1 MQQKQAAEATIAELQ
16 QSLQQERQRAE
27 TLSSDLGEVR
37 REVEALATLSRQKND
52 EAAQLKRVA
61 ETAKAELQQSLPAA
75 AREGSGARRRTGE
88 STPERRCTSSYAA
101 QNERGG
107 RANQAHRDR
116 YV

>member
-1 MQQKQAAEATIAELQ
+1 MQ

-37 REVEALATLSRQKND
+37 RELEALAILSRQKDD

-61 ETAKAELQQSLPAA
+61 ETATAELQQSLQQQRDNAEALESEPAK
-75 AREGSGARRRTGE
+75 GA
-88 STPERRCTSSYAA
+88 PERRCTSSYAA